1 MDLHRETQIR
11 IQPKIIYF
19 IDCLVRR
26 NHYQIKKNN
35 NKEKYL
41 YINQTIDD
49 S

>member
-26 NHYQIKKNN
+26 NHYQIKKKQQQRKISIYKSN
-35 NKEKYL
+35 YR
-41 YINQTIDD
+41 
-49 S
+49 

>member
-26 NHYQIKKNN
+26 NHYQIKKKTTTTKKNI
-35 NKEKYL
+35 
-41 YINQTIDD
+41 YI
-49 S
+49 